1 LFEYPVKGGVEGSQL
16 NCTRSAGG
24 PFFPESV
31 YCADVLGDSI
41 SILLAIVDS

>member
-31 YCADVLGDSI
+31 FRACVVLD
-41 SILLAIVDS
+41 